1 MESATSTFDII
12 GKIKQGDEAAF
23 SLLFQKY
30 RPRLA
35 VIIHYRLSP
44 EQRRA
49 IGVDDV
55 LQETLLKGFRDF
67 NQFTYQ
73 SPGSFLRWLA
83 RIADHVITDLIRSQG
98 RQKRHANEVLQFRSE
113 SNPNGPEPVDSM
125 TPSRFLAESERV
137 TGLLAILD
145 ALPEDYRKAILLTK
159 IEGLSTREMS
169 EQLGKSREAAALI
182 LHRAL
187 KRSRQ
192 LQQLQQEGESL

>member
-12 GKIKQGDEAAF
+12 GKIKSGDEQAF
-23 SLLFQKY
+23 SFLFEKY

-49 IGVDDV
+49 IGVDDI
-55 LQETLLKGFRDF
+55 LQDTLMKGFRDF
-67 NQFTYQ
+67 DQFTYQ
-73 SPGSFLRWLA
+73 SPGSFLRWLS

-98 RQKRHANEVLQFRSE
+98 RQKRHANEMLQFRSE

-125 TPSRFLAESERV
+125 TPSRLLAENERL
-137 TGLLAILD
+137 TSLLQTLD
-145 ALPEDYRKAILLTK
+145 ALPEDYRRAILLTK
-159 IEGLSTREMS
+159 IEGLSTQEMS
-169 EQLGKSREAAALI
+169 EHLGKSREAGALI

-187 KRSRQ
+187 KRFRQ
-192 LQQLQQEGESL
+192 LQQQRGSI

>member
-12 GKIKQGDEAAF
+12 DKIKRGDEQAF
-23 SLLFQKY
+23 SLLFEKY

-44 EQRRA
+44 EHRRA

-67 NQFTYQ
+67 NQFDYQ
-73 SPGSFLRWLA
+73 SPGSFQRWLS

-98 RQKRHANEVLQFRSE
+98 RQKRHANEMLQFRSE

-125 TPSRFLAESERV
+125 TPSRLLAEDERV
-137 TGLLAILD
+137 KLLLETLD
-145 ALPEDYRKAILLTK
+145 ALPDDYRRAILLTK
-159 IEGLSTREMS
+159 IEGLSTQEMS
-169 EQLGKSREAAALI
+169 EKLGKSREAAALI

-187 KRSRQ
+187 KRFRQ
-192 LQQLQQEGESL
+192 LQQQRESI

>member
-12 GKIKQGDEAAF
+12 GKIKSGDEQAF
-23 SLLFQKY
+23 SLLFEKY

-35 VIIHYRLSP
+35 VIIHYRLSH

-67 NQFTYQ
+67 NQFDYQ
-73 SPGSFLRWLA
+73 SPGSFLRWLS
-83 RIADHVITDLIRSQG
+83 RIADHVIVDFIRSQG
-98 RQKRHANEVLQFRSE
+98 REKRHANEVLQFRSE

-125 TPSRFLAESERV
+125 TPSRLLAADERV
-137 TGLLAILD
+137 KSLLETLD
-145 ALPEDYRKAILLTK
+145 ALPEDYRRAILLTK
-159 IEGLSTREMS
+159 IEGLSTQEMS

-187 KRSRQ
+187 KRFRQ
-192 LQQLQQEGESL
+192 LQQQHGSL

>member
-1 MESATSTFDII
+1 MESATSTFNII
-12 GKIKQGDEAAF
+12 DKIRNGDEQAF
-23 SLLFQKY
+23 SLLFEKY

-44 EQRRA
+44 EQRHA

-67 NQFTYQ
+67 HQFTYQ
-73 SPGSFLRWLA
+73 SPGSFLRWLS
-83 RIADHVITDLIRSQG
+83 RIADHVITDLVRSQG
-98 RQKRHANEVLQFRSE
+98 RQKRYAREMVPFRSK

-125 TPSRFLAESERV
+125 TPSRFLAESEQV
-137 TGLLAILD
+137 HSLLQTLD

-159 IEGLSTREMS
+159 IEGLSTQEMAVH
-169 EQLGKSREAAALI
+169 LGKTREAAALI

-187 KRSRQ
+187 KRFRK
-192 LQQLQQEGESL
+192 LQQQRKSL